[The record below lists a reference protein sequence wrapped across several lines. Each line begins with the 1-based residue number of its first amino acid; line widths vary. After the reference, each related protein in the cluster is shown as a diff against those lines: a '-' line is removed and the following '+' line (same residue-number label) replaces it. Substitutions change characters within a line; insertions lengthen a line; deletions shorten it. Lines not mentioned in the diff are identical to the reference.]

1 MQFSFNFLFALL
13 CNQTPRSRFTLKSKF
28 EFEIMNFL
36 PLSKL
41 PSQKLN
47 LLNILNLNLWV
58 RGDRVVFLDTQNGD
72 VSTLSESLLLTL
84 TPVFSFN
91 LKQQRQQL
99 KQRQQQ

>member
-1 MQFSFNFLFALL
+1 
-13 CNQTPRSRFTLKSKF
+13 
-28 EFEIMNFL
+28 MNFL
-36 PLSKL
+36 PLSKS

-47 LLNILNLNLWV
+47 LLNILNLILWV
-58 RGDRVVFLDTQNGD
+58 RVDRVVILDTQNGD

-99 KQRQQQ
+99 EQQQQQQRQQQRSLALAAAAA